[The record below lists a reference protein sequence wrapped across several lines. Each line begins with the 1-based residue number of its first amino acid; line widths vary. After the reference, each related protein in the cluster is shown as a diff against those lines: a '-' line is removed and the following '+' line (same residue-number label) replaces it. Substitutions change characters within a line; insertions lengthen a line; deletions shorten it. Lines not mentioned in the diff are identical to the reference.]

1 MNEEL
6 LRKIGLTS
14 SEAKVYLALLKIG
27 DFASKGK
34 IIEEARIASSK
45 IYEVLNKLISKGLAS
60 SIIKNNVTYFA
71 AANPSRIKDFL
82 EEKKKQISE
91 QEKLAEEI
99 MPKLQ
104 ESYKNLRDKTT
115 AELFLGWKGMETVYS
130 TILSQAKK
138 GQEVNILGASQ
149 GLDKEKTK
157 RFFSIYSSKARL
169 KGVNV
174 RAIFNEGSR
183 DYVKEL
189 EKELKIR
196 FNKKFLFKTT
206 PVEIAFTSN
215 VTAIVILKEEPI
227 VILVYDKETAES
239 FSTYFEELWKIAKI

>member
-14 SEAKVYLALLKIG
+14 SEAKVYLALLNIG
-27 DFASKGK
+27 ESVSKGK
-34 IIEEARIASSK
+34 IIEEAKIASSK
-45 IYEVLNKLISKGLAS
+45 IYEVLNKLVEKGLAS
-60 SIIKNNVTYFA
+60 SIIKNNVTYFT
-71 AANPSRIKDFL
+71 AANPSRIRDFL

-99 MPKLQ
+99 LPKLQ
-104 ESYKNLRDKTT
+104 ESYKQLKDKTT
-115 AELFLGWKGMETVYS
+115 AEIFLGWRGMETVYS
-130 TILSQAKK
+130 TILNQAKK
-138 GQEVNILGASQ
+138 DQVVNILGASQ
-149 GLDKEKTK
+149 GIDKEKTK

-169 KGVNV
+169 KGVKV
-174 RAIFNEGSR
+174 RIIFNEESR
-183 DYVKEL
+183 AYVKEL
-189 EKELKIR
+189 EKELKIK

-227 VILVYDKETAES
+227 IILVNNKETSES
-239 FSTYFEELWKIAKI
+239 FNTYFRELWKIAKI